1 MAPKFGVTNTAKIEK
16 VQIKFN
22 KRYAC
27 LHQNT
32 ANYFV
37 LSECRR
43 YSLAENF
50 MTQCVKYWARL
61 TQMRDNRYPKQCYN
75 MLRSLALAGKN
86 NWASISVYFC
96 IGMVLGICEEL
107 ILLGMLQDL
116 LIYLGSVRL
125 IVFTQ

>member
-43 YSLAENF
+43 YPLAENC

-86 NWASISVYFC
+86 N
-96 IGMVLGICEEL
+96 
-107 ILLGMLQDL
+107 
-116 LIYLGSVRL
+116 
-125 IVFTQ
+125 